1 MKAAAAA
8 AGPAEGAAVAAGLPA
23 DGRELIAAFE
33 KALNPEIRNNRGLI
47 AMFKAVQHYWG
58 ELQGSRV
65 RAATF
70 RKVANRLQDMD
81 DELGVLDTPEKFKPL
96 CVGPEKLEGFAQGTF
111 KRAKQWMETGLP
123 EELEKF
129 KK

>member
-1 MKAAAAA
+1 
-8 AGPAEGAAVAAGLPA
+8 
-23 DGRELIAAFE
+23 
-33 KALNPEIRNNRGLI
+33 
-47 AMFKAVQHYWG
+47 MFKAVQHYWG

-96 CVGPEKLEGFAQGTF
+96 CVWPEKLEGFAQGTF